1 MKEKIGQGNYIK
13 SSIRKYTWNMLENRG
28 KKMENRVSVYLCLT
42 CVPEIEQREQRGV
55 TYYCPEIKKAQTKT

>member
-1 MKEKIGQGNYIK
+1 
-13 SSIRKYTWNMLENRG
+13 MLENRG